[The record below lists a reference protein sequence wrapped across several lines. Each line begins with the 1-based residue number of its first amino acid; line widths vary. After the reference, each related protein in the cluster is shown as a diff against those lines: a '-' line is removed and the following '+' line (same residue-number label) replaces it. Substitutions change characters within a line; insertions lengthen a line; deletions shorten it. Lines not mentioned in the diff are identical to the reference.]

1 MWTALEGVMVGGR
14 YELSAHLASGGM
26 ATVFRGWDHRLRRP
40 VAIKML
46 QALDSASARDVERF
60 RREARAAATL
70 ASPHIVEVYDFFA
83 DAGCYYLVMELVEG
97 VDLKHHLQAHGPLP
111 IAEALAI
118 ATQICLALDEAHA
131 QGFIHRDIKPQ
142 NILLDASA
150 TAKLADFGIVQIPG
164 ARQCTSGGMVMGTA
178 DYVSPEQAQGLPL
191 TPATDLYSLGVVLY
205 EMLTGMPPFTG
216 RTAVAVAMRHA
227 SAPPPPL
234 RKRNPAIPPG
244 VERLVLRAL
253 AKDPHCRYPSARAL
267 ADAIAHALAELTV
280 PQAVAGSA
288 LPVPAV
294 PAGAS
299 PDALAGAPTLAHHWR
314 TLAGSDHPPMPGD
327 GVGDAN
333 AKTEDPDDLEMTDAR
348 PPLPPERLPVFQ
360 ISALLLDPDA
370 SPGLRLIATT
380 LVAAVL
386 FAAVVFLHMMV

>member
-46 QALDSASARDVERF
+46 QELDSAGARDVERF
-60 RREARAAATL
+60 RREARAAAAL

-83 DAGCYYLVMELVEG
+83 DEGCYYLVMELVEG
-97 VDLKHHLQAHGPLP
+97 VDLKHHLRAHGPVP
-111 IAEALAI
+111 VAEALVI

-142 NILLDASA
+142 NILLDASG

-191 TPATDLYSLGVVLY
+191 TPASDLYSLGVVLY

-227 SAPPPPL
+227 STPPPPP
-234 RKRNPAIPPG
+234 RKRNPAISPG

-253 AKDPHCRYPSARAL
+253 AKDPHCRYPSARAM
-267 ADAIAHALAELTV
+267 AEAIAHALAEVTV
-280 PQAVAGSA
+280 VQAPVGAICASA
-288 LPVPAV
+288 CM
-294 PAGAS
+294 AGAS
-299 PDALAGAPTLAHHWR
+299 ADVLADAPALALDWR
-314 TLAGSDHPPMPGD
+314 TMAGDDRPPAPDDRMADTDSKTDQPGDLSTADVQALFQPEHPP
-327 GVGDAN
+327 A
-333 AKTEDPDDLEMTDAR
+333 
-348 PPLPPERLPVFQ
+348 FH

-386 FAAVVFLHMMV
+386 LAAVVFLHMMV